1 MLFKLSPWVIFN
13 KSTSLPHFIQSTE
26 PWLMSFKNKH
36 KGIVSKCHK
45 PSKTESVLPH
55 NLIRWDRN
63 GITVL
68 EVPWWIRL
76 SSAQLTVTGTTLLSS
91 LGRLSLYP
99 VSVHLS
105 GTRQSES
112 SSVQNCTL
120 FQGMHPQWEI
130 LFIMPP
136 LWCGHLK
143 GES

>member
-36 KGIVSKCHK
+36 KGMVSKCHK

-55 NLIRWDRN
+55 NPIRWDRN
-63 GITVL
+63 GSTVL

-76 SSAQLTVTGTTLLSS
+76 FTAQLTVTATTLLSS
-91 LGRLSLYP
+91 LGRPSLYP
-99 VSVHLS
+99 VSVHLC
-105 GTRQSES
+105 GTRQRES
-112 SSVQNCTL
+112 SSVQKCTL
-120 FQGMHPQWEI
+120 FQGMLPQWEI
-130 LFIMPP
+130 LSIMPP
-136 LWCGHLK
+136 RRCAHFK